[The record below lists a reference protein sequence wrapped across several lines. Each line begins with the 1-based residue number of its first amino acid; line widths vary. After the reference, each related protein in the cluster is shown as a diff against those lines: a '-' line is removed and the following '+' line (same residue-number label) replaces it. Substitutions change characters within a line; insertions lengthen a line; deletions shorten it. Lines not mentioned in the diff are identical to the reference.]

1 MRQRL
6 AGRLTALTCAP
17 VDPQH
22 ELIITPGTQGALYL
36 SLASLVEQGDRVGI
50 IEPDYFAN
58 RRILGFLGA
67 QAVPI
72 RLDLFGRPSRPVLD
86 VKKLRATLRAADAHV
101 LCLSNPNNPTGAVL
115 PRTTLAGLAEMCVE
129 DDVFVVMDQLY
140 CRQVFTGAPFT
151 HLRALPDMLTRC
163 VTLIGPSK
171 TESLSGYRIG
181 TAVGP
186 GWLID
191 RMEAVLSI
199 TSLRAPGYSQRVLDI
214 WLAEE
219 PGWLIDRVHA
229 HRAIR
234 DRIMEVLGKL
244 EGCRVRTPEAGS
256 YLFVRLPELK
266 IPTEDFIRELADNQA
281 VVVTPGSE
289 FGAGFD
295 DFIRINFSQDAD
307 AAVAAVDRLVRLAS
321 LRRANDTGNGP
332 TQNHLTSRDAAGSR
346 SIARLFSGPSG
357 TTGSQMTSCSA
368 NSTSALNYL
377 AGHSGNGSSHTPA
390 RSPPRP
396 HRTRRTPAS
405 KPASPTCQGRTSR

>member
-1 MRQRL
+1 MRPMPRRLSEIQISSSPGQRRLSARPAHLAADAVAVDFSHGDVDAFPPHPAAEAAFVAALGEGGKAAYTPYRGNAGVRERL
-6 AGRLTALTCAP
+6 AGRLAALTGAP
-17 VDPQH
+17 VDPYH

-67 QAVPI
+67 HPVPI
-72 RLDLFGRPSRPVLD
+72 RLDLFSRPARPVLD
-86 VKKLRATLRAADAHV
+86 VRELRATLRAADAHV

-115 PRTTLAGLAEMCVE
+115 PPATLAGLAEMCVQ

-140 CRQVFTGAPFT
+140 CRQVFTGTPFT
-151 HLRALPDMLTRC
+151 HLRAQPEMRTRC
-163 VTLIGPSK
+163 VTLTGPSK

-199 TSLRAPGYSQRVLDI
+199 TSLRAPGYSQRVLDS

-219 PGWLIDRVHA
+219 PGWLADRVQA

-234 DRIMEVLGKL
+234 DRILRILGTL
-244 EGCRVRTPEAGS
+244 EGSRVRTPEAGS

-266 IPTEDFIRELADNQA
+266 VPAGDFIRELADTEA

-295 DFIRINFSQDAD
+295 DFFRINFSQDAD
-307 AAVAAVDRLVRLAS
+307 AAAAAIERLVRLAQ
-321 LRRANDTGNGP
+321 LRRAD
-332 TQNHLTSRDAAGSR
+332 DADRAPR
-346 SIARLFSGPSG
+346 
-357 TTGSQMTSCSA
+357 TT
-368 NSTSALNYL
+368 
-377 AGHSGNGSSHTPA
+377 P
-390 RSPPRP
+390 
-396 HRTRRTPAS
+396 
-405 KPASPTCQGRTSR
+405 

>member
-1 MRQRL
+1 MRPMPRRLSEIQISSSPGQRRLSARPAHLAADAVAVDFSHGDVDAFPPHPAAEAAFVAALGEGGKAAYTPYRGNAGVRERL
-6 AGRLTALTCAP
+6 AGRLAALTGAP
-17 VDPQH
+17 VDPHH
-22 ELIITPGTQGALYL
+22 ELIITPGTQAALYL

-67 QAVPI
+67 HPVPI
-72 RLDLFGRPSRPVLD
+72 RLDLFGRPARPVLD
-86 VKKLRATLRAADAHV
+86 VRELRATLRAAGAHV

-115 PRTTLAGLAEMCVE
+115 PPATLAGLAEMCVE

-151 HLRALPDMLTRC
+151 HLRARPEMRTRC

-199 TSLRAPGYSQRVLDI
+199 TSLRAPGYSQRVLDS

-219 PGWLIDRVHA
+219 PGWLAGRVHA

-234 DRIMEVLGKL
+234 DRILGILGTL
-244 EGCRVRTPEAGS
+244 EGSQVRTPEAGS

-266 IPTEDFIRELADNQA
+266 VPAGDFIRELADSEA

-295 DFIRINFSQDAD
+295 DFFRINFSQDAD
-307 AAVAAVDRLVRLAS
+307 AAAAAIERLVRLAQ
-321 LRRANDTGNGP
+321 LRRAD
-332 TQNHLTSRDAAGSR
+332 DADRAPR
-346 SIARLFSGPSG
+346 
-357 TTGSQMTSCSA
+357 TT
-368 NSTSALNYL
+368 
-377 AGHSGNGSSHTPA
+377 P
-390 RSPPRP
+390 
-396 HRTRRTPAS
+396 
-405 KPASPTCQGRTSR
+405 

>member
-1 MRQRL
+1 MRPMPRRLSEIQIRSSPGQRRLSARPAHLDADALAIDFSHGDVDAFPPHPAAEAAFVTALGEGGRAAYTQYRGNAGVRQRL
-6 AGRLTALTCAP
+6 ARRLTALTGAP

-22 ELIITPGTQGALYL
+22 ELIITPGTQAALYL

-219 PGWLIDRVHA
+219 PGWLADRVHA

-266 IPTEDFIRELADNQA
+266 IPAEDFIRELADNEA

-289 FGAGFD
+289 FGAGFH
-295 DFIRINFSQDAD
+295 DFIRINFSQYAD

-321 LRRANDTGNGP
+321 LRRADDAETGP
-332 TQNHLTSRDAAGSR
+332 RK
-346 SIARLFSGPSG
+346 
-357 TTGSQMTSCSA
+357 TT
-368 NSTSALNYL
+368 
-377 AGHSGNGSSHTPA
+377 
-390 RSPPRP
+390 
-396 HRTRRTPAS
+396 
-405 KPASPTCQGRTSR
+405 

>member
-6 AGRLTALTCAP
+6 AGRLAALTGAP
-17 VDPQH
+17 VDPHH
-22 ELIITPGTQGALYL
+22 ELIITPGTQAALYL
-36 SLASLVEQGDRVGI
+36 SLASLVEQGDRVGV

-58 RRILGFLGA
+58 RRILGFLSA

-72 RLDLFGRPSRPVLD
+72 RLDLSGRPSRPVLD
-86 VKKLRATLRAADAHV
+86 IRELRARLQAADARV

-151 HLRALPDMLTRC
+151 HLRALPGMRTRC
-163 VTLIGPSK
+163 VTLTGPSK

-199 TSLRAPGYSQRVLDI
+199 TSLRAPGYSQRVLDS

-219 PGWLIDRVHA
+219 PGWLNDRVHA

-234 DRIMEVLGKL
+234 DRIMQILGKL
-244 EGCRVRTPEAGS
+244 EGCQVRTPEAGS

-266 IPTEDFIRELADNQA
+266 IPTADFISELADNEA

-295 DFIRINFSQDAD
+295 DYFRINFSQDAD
-307 AAVAAVDRLVRLAS
+307 AAVAAIERLVRLAS
-321 LRRANDTGNGP
+321 LRRADG
-332 TQNHLTSRDAAGSR
+332 AEA
-346 SIARLFSGPSG
+346 
-357 TTGSQMTSCSA
+357 
-368 NSTSALNYL
+368 
-377 AGHSGNGSSHTPA
+377 
-390 RSPPRP
+390 RP
-396 HRTRRTPAS
+396 HKTT
-405 KPASPTCQGRTSR
+405 